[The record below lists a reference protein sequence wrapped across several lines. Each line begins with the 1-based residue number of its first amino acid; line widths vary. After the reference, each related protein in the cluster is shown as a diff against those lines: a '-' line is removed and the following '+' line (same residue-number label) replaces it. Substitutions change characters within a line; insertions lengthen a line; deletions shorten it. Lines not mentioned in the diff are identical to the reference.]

1 MLSYLVY
8 ISFRSENC
16 TEEEI
21 QNILKACQSNNK
33 SKDITGVLMYSDKKF
48 VQYLEGEY
56 DTILEL
62 FNKIKT
68 DKRHFN
74 VIMLTSFPI
83 KQRAFPSWQMG
94 SKKMD
99 LENLDYL
106 TNISPDD
113 KKEFQNILSGK
124 ASNNAINVIKR
135 LF

>member
-21 QNILKACQSNNK
+21 QNILKACQGNNK

-68 DKRHFN
+68 DNRHN
-74 VIMLTSFPI
+74 SVIMLTSFPI